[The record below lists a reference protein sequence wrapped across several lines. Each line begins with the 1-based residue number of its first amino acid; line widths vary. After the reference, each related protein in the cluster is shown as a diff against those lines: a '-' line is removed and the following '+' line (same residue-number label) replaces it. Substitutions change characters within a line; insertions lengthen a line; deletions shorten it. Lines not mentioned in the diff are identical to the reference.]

1 MFSADNARR
10 EFLLSYYDRGVFVP
24 RRDEEPDFDE
34 LFSYEEYG
42 DEDNLSDIEWR
53 IISRLRDERT
63 ALGNF
68 HFFNKEMS

>member
-1 MFSADNARR
+1 MFSANNQRR
-10 EFLLSYYDRGVFVP
+10 EFLLSYYECGVFVP
-24 RRDEEPDFDE
+24 RHDEEPDFDE